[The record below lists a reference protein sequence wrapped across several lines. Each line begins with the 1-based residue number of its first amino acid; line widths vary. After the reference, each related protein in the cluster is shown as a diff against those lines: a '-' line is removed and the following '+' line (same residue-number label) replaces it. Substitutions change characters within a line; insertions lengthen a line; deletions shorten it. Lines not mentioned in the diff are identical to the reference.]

1 MCKNGKKF
9 KCFRYL
15 IHSVPNMNSVKIFLW
30 QLLTNKTVWKILIA
44 ILLLTIVPEIAMAAD
59 EPSGLPDPDLDPL

>member
-1 MCKNGKKF
+1 
-9 KCFRYL
+9 
-15 IHSVPNMNSVKIFLW
+15 MNSVKIFLW